1 VLLEGMKILSFCHY
15 LQGPAAMQYLADMG
29 ADVIKVEPPDGPLER
44 KWAPGNAFVDG
55 VSSLYL
61 CANRNKRSLAA
72 NLKHPD
78 AKEVINRLIKR
89 SDVLVENFRPG
100 VLDRLG
106 FGLDAARALKS
117 DIIYVSAS
125 GYGING
131 PMRNSPGQ
139 DLLIQAR
146 CGLIAAAGEFD
157 ARPTPIGNAA
167 VDQHGAALIAM
178 GIAAAYAKKLTTGKG
193 TRIEAS
199 LLNAGID
206 LQTEPLTAFM
216 CRSDLTREVFRRDK
230 HLASWYHPA
239 PYGVYQLKDCFL
251 AIAMNGTEKALS
263 ELLKSETLIALCEK
277 DLLDERDAFAQE
289 LASELAG
296 RKFDEI
302 RADLESGGI
311 WYQIVQDYEDLK
323 SDPQLEANQ
332 IFHKVPVGDETA
344 TLVNHPLRYD
354 GEIPSVRH
362 IAVNCGEDGRDILA
376 ELDFDQ
382 TQIDEMYN
390 NGALF
395 ETKSKENGKKLK
407 E

>member
-1 VLLEGMKILSFCHY
+1 M
-15 LQGPAAMQYLADMG
+15 
-29 ADVIKVEPPDGPLER
+29 
-44 KWAPGNAFVDG
+44 
-55 VSSLYL
+55 
-61 CANRNKRSLAA
+61 
-72 NLKHPD
+72 
-78 AKEVINRLIKR
+78 
-89 SDVLVENFRPG
+89 
-100 VLDRLG
+100 
-106 FGLDAARALKS
+106 
-117 DIIYVSAS
+117 
-125 GYGING
+125 
-131 PMRNSPGQ
+131 
-139 DLLIQAR
+139 
-146 CGLIAAAGEFD
+146 IAAAGEFD

-193 TRIEAS
+193 TRIDAN

-251 AIAMNGTEKALS
+251 AIAMNGTERALS

-390 NGALF
+390 NGALY
-395 ETKSKENGKKLK
+395 ETKSRENGKN
-407 E
+407 